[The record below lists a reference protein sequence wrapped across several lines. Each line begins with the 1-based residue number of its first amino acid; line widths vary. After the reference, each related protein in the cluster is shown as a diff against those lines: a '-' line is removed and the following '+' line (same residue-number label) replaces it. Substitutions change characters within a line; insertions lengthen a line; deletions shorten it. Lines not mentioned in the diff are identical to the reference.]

1 MQFKTSRGI
10 LNIPG
15 EWEGVVCFEK
25 QVEGA
30 NWDDDILND
39 KGTGN
44 KPKIGCYYYNGTAAK
59 NLPGGTNDP
68 FYHALVKNTNGTSAG
83 LRPFALDTNTLYI
96 NKGNMLAYIH
106 KSSGLSQ
113 VKVELSNKA
122 TTATSAGITKT
133 ELWDIN
139 AWGQENNG
147 DWITFVHRQDLSNI
161 NPGPMLSYQ
170 TRTVEISKSPM
181 YWYNT
186 VGVSAGMVKATLNLT
201 TGQWTYSHA
210 FFRNPA
216 ANIVAHVNGNLFD
229 IDIHLYAD
237 SSLCENTAID
247 IHITEIYQQM
257 FQNDEKKVVPVNV
270 LITPGMSYN
279 VGYPVGPADVT
290 PRFYADI
297 NFEEDFVRISSHSPE
312 SDYDYYYPERLFIKI
327 TGTLTK
333 I

>member
-1 MQFKTSRGI
+1 M
-10 LNIPG
+10 
-15 EWEGVVCFEK
+15 
-25 QVEGA
+25 
-30 NWDDDILND
+30 
-39 KGTGN
+39 
-44 KPKIGCYYYNGTAAK
+44 
-59 NLPGGTNDP
+59 
-68 FYHALVKNTNGTSAG
+68 
-83 LRPFALDTNTLYI
+83 
-96 NKGNMLAYIH
+96 
-106 KSSGLSQ
+106 
-113 VKVELSNKA
+113 
-122 TTATSAGITKT
+122 
-133 ELWDIN
+133 
-139 AWGQENNG
+139 
-147 DWITFVHRQDLSNI
+147 
-161 NPGPMLSYQ
+161 
-170 TRTVEISKSPM
+170 
-181 YWYNT
+181 
-186 VGVSAGMVKATLNLT
+186 
-201 TGQWTYSHA
+201 
-210 FFRNPA
+210 
-216 ANIVAHVNGNLFD
+216 AHVNGNLFD